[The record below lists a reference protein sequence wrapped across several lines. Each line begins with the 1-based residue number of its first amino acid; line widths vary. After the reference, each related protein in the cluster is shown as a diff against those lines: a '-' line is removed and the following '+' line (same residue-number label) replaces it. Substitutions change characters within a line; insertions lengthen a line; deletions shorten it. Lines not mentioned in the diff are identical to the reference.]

1 MDQNK
6 QLPIIKEKLSQI
18 LPKVIQKYNVES
30 IGIFGSY
37 VHSEETLESDVD
49 LLVNFKK
56 KPGLLKY
63 IELENYLTNELGI
76 KVDLVMQS
84 ALKPHIGKQILGEVV
99 YI

>member
-1 MDQNK
+1 MDSNSRLLTIQ
-6 QLPIIKEKLSQI
+6 EKLNQV
-18 LPKVIQKYNVES
+18 LPEINRKYHVES

-37 VHSEETLESDVD
+37 VRSDETHDSDLD
-49 LLVNFKK
+49 LLVNFKR

-63 IELENYLTNELGI
+63 IELENYLTELLGI

-84 ALKPHIGKQILGEVV
+84 ALKPEIGKQILKEIV